1 MNTNAISKR
10 NSFDIP
16 DDDLQAVQA
25 AVQTLQA
32 KLIPHLV
39 NIGADEKRALTKMG
53 SKSVDFVSK
62 TLTYSNTNPQFKPAF
77 VDLDNFSHDVT
88 AFGLLRSLQ
97 QPVSQLA
104 DMLDDSMA
112 VAGSDA
118 MNAALAY
125 YQSVKTANKLNV
137 PGAATISDDLSTRFA
152 GQGLRAPVKAPTT
165 PTAA

>member
-1 MNTNAISKR
+1 MNTTVIAKR

-32 KLIPHLV
+32 KLVPHLV
-39 NIGADEKRALTKMG
+39 NIGSDEKRALAKMG

-62 TLTYSNTNPQFKPAF
+62 TLTYASTNPQFKPAF
-77 VDLDNFSHDVT
+77 VDIDEFSSDVN
-88 AFGLLRSLQ
+88 AFGVLRSLQ

-104 DMLDDSMA
+104 DMLDDSLA
-112 VAGSDA
+112 IAGSDA

-125 YQSVKTANKLNV
+125 YQSVKTASKLNV
-137 PGAATISDDLSTRFA
+137 PGAATITDDLSTRFA
-152 GQGLRAPVKAPTT
+152 GQGPKTPVKAPT
-165 PTAA
+165 AE